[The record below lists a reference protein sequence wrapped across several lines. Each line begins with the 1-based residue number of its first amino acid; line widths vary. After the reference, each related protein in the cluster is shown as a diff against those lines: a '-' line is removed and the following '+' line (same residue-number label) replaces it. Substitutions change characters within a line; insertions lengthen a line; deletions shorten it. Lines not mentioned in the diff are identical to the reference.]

1 MKQIIEFC
9 IDCFVYITLK
19 DKLAF
24 TFSQLCILVIY
35 TLFVHLWYLTLQ
47 YISFDS
53 IYEIILWEYIPIL
66 YKIPSN
72 VIAKTEIYIQTLSNI
87 VYQNWLIH
95 QRHKFLVSIHS
106 HVIGYSF

>member
-47 YISFDS
+47 YIFFDS
-53 IYEIILWEYIPIL
+53 IYKITLLEYIPIL

-72 VIAKTEIYIQTLSNI
+72 VTTNISFDRLYQTLFT
-87 VYQNWLIH
+87 
-95 QRHKFLVSIHS
+95 R
-106 HVIGYSF
+106 IG